1 GWREP
6 RHSRRSSFTSAL
18 LVMRSMTASGRICA
32 PARKF
37 PLVRPSR
44 ALGVAPRASQGRAL
58 EPGDLVLV
66 AGATGGVG
74 QLVTAKLL
82 ERGFSVRALDR
93 ARTNR
98 SRAAQLFPGAAV
110 EVFPADLRDR
120 STMLG
125 LTDGVAAV
133 CCCTGTTAFP
143 SSRWEGEN
151 GPRNTDWVG
160 TSNLIDSTSSTIKR
174 FVLVTSV
181 GVERFTEFPFSILNL
196 FGVLKYKRD
205 SELHLQSSG
214 LSYTIIR
221 PGRLT
226 DGPYTSFD
234 LNTLLQAT
242 AGARQ
247 DVQLSARDDQR
258 GEASRI
264 AVAEAVVQSLLLP
277 STCNRYYSICSTVGE
292 GPGKDTAKW
301 ETLFSSCDATEAS
314 T

>member
-1 GWREP
+1 MQSLNARARSLGSAPGHCASRVRGP
-6 RHSRRSSFTSAL
+6 RCAR
-18 LVMRSMTASGRICA
+18 LV
-32 PARKF
+32 
-37 PLVRPSR
+37 VR
-44 ALGVAPRASQGRAL
+44 AAAQEGRAL
-58 EPGDLVLV
+58 AEGDLVLV

-82 ERGFSVRALDR
+82 ERGFRVRAVDR
-93 ARTNR
+93 ARKNR
-98 SRAAQLFPGAAV
+98 SAAATLFPGSNI

-120 STMLG
+120 STMVG
-125 LTDGVAAV
+125 ITQGVAAV

-160 TSNLIDSTSSTIKR
+160 TSNLIDSTPSTVKR

-181 GVERFTEFPFSILNL
+181 GVERYTEFPFAILNS

-205 SELHLQSSG
+205 SERHLEASG
-214 LSYTIIR
+214 LPYTIIR

-226 DGPYTSFD
+226 DGPYTSYD

-242 AGARQ
+242 AGTRQ

-277 STCNRYYSICSTVGE
+277 STSNHYFSICSTDGE
-292 GPGKDTAKW
+292 GPGKDSAAW
-301 ETLFSSCDATEAS
+301 DRLFSQCHSAGAAS
-314 T
+314 KVMV

>member
-1 GWREP
+1 MQSLSTRARPLGAAAVRGP
-6 RHSRRSSFTSAL
+6 RRSAR
-18 LVMRSMTASGRICA
+18 LV
-32 PARKF
+32 
-37 PLVRPSR
+37 VR
-44 ALGVAPRASQGRAL
+44 AAAQEGRAL
-58 EPGDLVLV
+58 AEGDLVLV

-82 ERGFSVRALDR
+82 ERGFRVRAVDR
-93 ARTNR
+93 ARKNR
-98 SRAAQLFPGAAV
+98 SAAAQLFPGSNI

-120 STMLG
+120 STMVG
-125 LTDGVAAV
+125 ITQGVAAV

-143 SSRWEGEN
+143 SPRWEGEN

-160 TSNLIDSTSSTIKR
+160 TSNLIDSTPSTIKR

-181 GVERFTEFPFSILNL
+181 GVERYTQFPFAILNS

-205 SELHLQSSG
+205 SEKHLEASG
-214 LSYTIIR
+214 LPYTIIR

-226 DGPYTSFD
+226 DGPYTSYD

-242 AGARQ
+242 AGTRQ
-247 DVQLSARDDQR
+247 DVQLSPRDDQR

-277 STCNRYYSICSTVGE
+277 ATSKHYYSICSTDGE
-292 GPGKDTAKW
+292 GPGKDTAAW
-301 ETLFSSCDATEAS
+301 ERLFAQCHSAAS
-314 T
+314 TVMV